1 MIQVVRATLDQILP
15 LRNQFLKEN
24 KFQIRYNACHE
35 RGWADEYLLM
45 LDGVIAGYGSVK
57 GRSELTDRD
66 SIFEFYLIPA
76 HRSNTSSYFDMLIK
90 ASQASCIEAQSNE
103 PVLTA
108 LQAIY
113 TGKVTPEAI
122 LFGNPIATSLK
133 LDGFEFRP
141 RSESD
146 VIFQHHLEPIGAYVI
161 ERNGEIVATG
171 GFMTHYN
178 KPFVDLYM
186 EVNEPWRRRGL
197 GSYMIQEIKR
207 VCIQQD
213 NIPSARCGMKNTA
226 SRNALRKAGFQE
238 IGCVLSGEVIRP

>member
-35 RGWADEYLLM
+35 RNWADEYLLM
-45 LDGVIAGYGSVK
+45 LDDAIVGYASVK
-57 GRSELTDRD
+57 GRNEVTDRD
-66 SIFEFYLIPA
+66 SIFEFYLMPS

-113 TGKVTPEAI
+113 TRKVTPEAI

-133 LDGFEFRP
+133 LDGFEFRQ
-141 RSESD
+141 RSERD

-161 ERNGEIVATG
+161 ERNGEVVATG

-178 KPFVDLYM
+178 KPYVDLHM
-186 EVNEPWRRRGL
+186 EVVESWRRRGI
-197 GSYMIQEIKR
+197 GSFLLQEIR
-207 VCIQQD
+207 EVCLKSGLV
-213 NIPSARCGMKNTA
+213 PAARCGVSNHESAAT
-226 SRNALRKAGFQE
+226 LRKAGFSSVGMVQV
-238 IGCVLSGEVIRP
+238 GGLL